1 MSSKKKNGVKRGSAQ
16 HQKFIDKLQKAEDQA
31 NDFHRFIGE
40 IDTEQIYLMALAEDF
55 HFGPKMFERLDES
68 VRKTRIKWANAVL
81 KDVESQTGKN
91 TGFEKE
97 RDDFDKILFKH
108 LKPEMHI
115 PWEDRWA
122 WDKEGNHRV
131 RYTLGICVGPTDEQ
145 CFVMGKNAE
154 YRQMVGLDKGEQ
166 ENDG

>member
-1 MSSKKKNGVKRGSAQ
+1 MYNDAQKLYTKILSDNPTSIDAKCGVVLAKSKTQNIKDFLDKK
-16 HQKFIDKLQKAEDQA
+16 
-31 NDFHRFIGE
+31 
-40 IDTEQIYLMALAEDF
+40 
-55 HFGPKMFERLDES
+55 
-68 VRKTRIKWANAVL
+68 
-81 KDVESQTGKN
+81 
-91 TGFEKE
+91 GFEKE
-97 RDDFDKILFKH
+97 QDDFDKILFKH